1 MTHGFLTALQ
11 TDLPTE
17 IPTDLQAD
25 LGCMGMDSILELGC
39 GLGLAGLV
47 AAALCG
53 DGRCV
58 LTDGDEAVGA

>member
-1 MTHGFLTALQ
+1 
-11 TDLPTE
+11 
-17 IPTDLQAD
+17 
-25 LGCMGMDSILELGC
+25 MGMDSILELGC

-58 LTDGDEAVGA
+58 LTDGDEAVTHACQVSISANATVLGMMADATDAMAAKE